1 MKIAKQRLTRIIRE
15 ELVKEFGG
23 DPPMNPAEMEEHE
36 ISHAAESLARQ
47 LERKH
52 GAESAIK
59 LLAYAMDTIQ
69 PGIYQPSAGEREEFM
84 QDPGPGTSKGLA
96 GKIDFD
102 ISEAYSEEQRRWACA
117 QDDPK
122 FDNMCRGPL
131 KKKKA

>member
-23 DPPMNPAEMEEHE
+23 DPPMNPAEMEELD

-47 LERKH
+47 LEREH
-52 GAESAIK
+52 GAASAIK
-59 LLAYAMDTIQ
+59 LLAYALDTIQ
-69 PGIYQPSAGEREEFM
+69 PGLYQPSDAEREEFM
-84 QDPGPGTSKGLA
+84 QEPAAGTSKGLA

-102 ISEAYSEEQRRWACA
+102 LSEVYSEKQRKWACA

-122 FDNMCRGPL
+122 FDEMCSGPM
-131 KKKKA
+131 KKAK